1 MYVKG
6 ETHHMIIRVTEKEL
20 EGFLPLIP
28 ADMQEP
34 VRDEEWFCLGALF
47 EAEGGDGE
55 SIPAGVIIFSPEEGI
70 AGDGEASVLL
80 QIKWLFVAGQYRR
93 KGIANDLMQELS
105 DVLSDNPAE
114 GIICDIP
121 FDSGYDL
128 LEAFFVSWGFD
139 FEVIDKAEMVITKED
154 FKRKIESM
162 DKEERISAS
171 EAFTKPDGVHSIMD
185 IPQELFA
192 EAVQKAKAS
201 ESFGYYDLISEDR
214 EDYAGDVS
222 FVTIRDDKV
231 SSLILFER
239 LNGGN
244 LHVVMLAGL
253 SQKDTKEIFDLLHY
267 AAGYYYLNYPE
278 NAKVVVTLGNERS
291 RKLAAHIFPN
301 KDPMMIRRGYFY

>member
-1 MYVKG
+1 
-6 ETHHMIIRVTEKEL
+6 MIIRVTEKEI
-20 EGFLPLIP
+20 EEFLPLIP

-34 VRDEEWFCLGALF
+34 IRDEEWFCLGALL
-47 EAEGGDGE
+47 EPDGGDGE
-55 SIPAGVIIFSPEEGI
+55 STPTGVIVFSPEEGI
-70 AGDGEASVLL
+70 AGDGEASSVL
-80 QIKWLFVAGQYRR
+80 QIKWLFVAVEYRR

-121 FDSGYDL
+121 FDSEYDL
-128 LEAFFVSWGFD
+128 MEAFFVSWGFD
-139 FEVIDKAEMVITKED
+139 FEVIDNPEMIITKED

-162 DKEERISAS
+162 EKEERISAS
-171 EAFTKPDGVHSIMD
+171 EAFTKPDGVHSVMD
-185 IPQELFA
+185 ITQELFT

-201 ESFGYYDLISEDR
+201 ESLGYYDLISEDR

-239 LNGGN
+239 LQGGD
-244 LHVVMLAGL
+244 LHIVMLAGL

-278 NAKVVVTLGNERS
+278 KARVKVTLGNERS

-301 KDPMMIRRGYFY
+301 KDPMLIRRGYFY